1 MSTLKRSFIVDIS
14 TATPRHWTPYRG
26 LTSDGRKGLIVDAIY
41 YRCLNVRIPE
51 IQGSVAAAPPK
62 ITLVFG
68 NADNIATDLCFD
80 ASNIRADVVITRLNF
95 ADTPWQRELAP
106 VIASRETW
114 FTGFLG
120 TPSFDDEKETITVV
134 CHANVGRRGKS
145 PSTKSRSLMLHHSN
159 PPANAHITV
168 SQVVNSG

>member
-68 NADNIATDLCFD
+68 HPPNSARPPSVACAQSAARRPPPQPPFPPPRGDRKLE
-80 ASNIRADVVITRLNF
+80 SGRAAF
-95 ADTPWQRELAP
+95 A
-106 VIASRETW
+106 
-114 FTGFLG
+114 
-120 TPSFDDEKETITVV
+120 
-134 CHANVGRRGKS
+134 ANV
-145 PSTKSRSLMLHHSN
+145 
-159 PPANAHITV
+159 
-168 SQVVNSG
+168 